1 MFWQFIFCER
11 APGRSM
17 NELKAGLDAVV
28 NIKIE
33 EPVAIYVKERA
44 VPDHQNLAIVDK
56 EKE

>member
-1 MFWQFIFCER
+1 V
-11 APGRSM
+11 G
-17 NELKAGLDAVV
+17 

-44 VPDHQNLAIVDK
+44 VPDHQNTAIVDE

>member
-1 MFWQFIFCER
+1 M
-11 APGRSM
+11 
-17 NELKAGLDAVV
+17 V

-44 VPDHQNLAIVDK
+44 VPDHQNIAIVDE